1 MLGGS
6 NVIYPVPCKTGG
18 VHWAL
23 PTHPA
28 KIPARSSPA
37 GAGTILPLLWGNYSP
52 WQAIKAGDKER
63 GAKNKRGTNLFSSYP
78 SCSLSLQQVW
88 DRQGFLGT
96 SPLGRVSLTSQHWT
110 SSAPKLPGARPV
122 ASEKLYEL
130 FGRERV
136 VNYHVPLL
144 LTSANKSNYHRLM
157 NRAQAHPRS
166 CR

>member
-6 NVIYPVPCKTGG
+6 NAIYPVPCKTGG
-18 VHWAL
+18 VHWSL

-28 KIPARSSPA
+28 KIPACSSPA
-37 GAGTILPLLWGNYSP
+37 GAGQYCPCSGKSQPL
-52 WQAIKAGDKER
+52 AGHQGRVEGER
-63 GAKNKRGTNLFSSYP
+63 GKEQRGTDLFSSCP
-78 SCSLSLQQVW
+78 SRSLSLQQVW
-88 DRQGFLGT
+88 DTQGVSGT
-96 SPLGRVSLTSQHWT
+96 SLPGRVSLTSQHWA
-110 SSAPKLPGARPV
+110 SSAPKLPAAGPV

-157 NRAQAHPRS
+157 NRVPAHPRS